1 MTDLEKPDYAG
12 IDVSK
17 AHLDVAC
24 EESSRVSRYANTPE
38 SCRLV
43 ASALQNARLVVVEAT
58 GGYEL
63 EIVRALQTA
72 GVAVAVVN
80 PRRARDFAR
89 ASGQLA
95 KTDRIDALVLA
106 RFARLMRP
114 SQTPN
119 IEDGRTSLAGLVDRR
134 RQLIEMAVAE
144 DNRLE
149 HASGAVANM
158 IGRHIVYLK
167 DELANIDA
175 AIALAIRADAALNER
190 RNILQSV
197 PGVGEV
203 TAAVLIADLPELGS
217 IGDKQIAALV
227 GVAPMARDSGVLRG
241 QRHISGGR
249 SSVRCA
255 LYMAVLS
262 TVRGKGPMS
271 AFYKRLRDKG
281 KPAKVALVA
290 AMRKLVI
297 LLNTLVSRNQV
308 WKPMPQYGC

>member
-1 MTDLEKPDYAG
+1 MTHLEKFEYAG

-17 AHLDVAC
+17 SHLDLAVDGQTKVERYGNTPEGCAAIVAHLDD
-24 EESSRVSRYANTPE
+24 
-38 SCRLV
+38 
-43 ASALQNARLVVVEAT
+43 ARLVVVEAT

-63 EIVRALQTA
+63 EIVRALQA
-72 GVAVAVVN
+72 RRIAVAVVN

-106 RFARLMRP
+106 RFASVMRP
-114 SQTPN
+114 AQTPD
-119 IEDGRTSLAGLVDRR
+119 IEDGQMTLAGLVDRR

-144 DNRLE
+144 TNRLE
-149 HASGAVANM
+149 HAGEAVAAL
-158 IGRHIVYLK
+158 IGKHIAYLK
-167 DELANIDA
+167 DELASLDA
-175 AIALAIRADAALNER
+175 AIALAIRADAQLNER
-190 RNILQSV
+190 RSILQSV

-217 IGDKQIAALV
+217 IGDKQIAALA
-227 GVAPMARDSGVLRG
+227 GVAPMARDSGAQRG

-262 TVRGKGPMS
+262 TVRSNGPMGL
-271 AFYKRLRDKG
+271 FYKRLRENG
-281 KPAKVALVA
+281 KPPKVALVA
-290 AMRKLVI
+290 AMRKLLI
-297 LLNTLVSRNQV
+297 LLNTLVARKQL
-308 WKPMPQYGC
+308 WKPVIQYGC

>member
-1 MTDLEKPDYAG
+1 
-12 IDVSK
+12 
-17 AHLDVAC
+17 
-24 EESSRVSRYANTPE
+24 
-38 SCRLV
+38 
-43 ASALQNARLVVVEAT
+43 
-58 GGYEL
+58 
-63 EIVRALQTA
+63 
-72 GVAVAVVN
+72 
-80 PRRARDFAR
+80 
-89 ASGQLA
+89 
-95 KTDRIDALVLA
+95 
-106 RFARLMRP
+106 
-114 SQTPN
+114 
-119 IEDGRTSLAGLVDRR
+119 
-134 RQLIEMAVAE
+134 MAVAE

-149 HASGAVANM
+149 HAGETVADM
-158 IGRHIVYLK
+158 IRGHIVYLK

-175 AIALAIRADAALNER
+175 AIALAIRADTALNER

-227 GVAPMARDSGVLRG
+227 GVAPIARDSGVLRG

-281 KPAKVALVA
+281 KPPKVALVA

-297 LLNTLVSRNQV
+297 LLNTLVARNQV
-308 WKPMPQYGC
+308 WKPMPQYGCWGPCRSINARWTATAQGAAAMLLTRCAKELKCRNQLLAGSAGEHYRFVDYC